1 MRFFDYTKH
10 TLRIEIDKFDNTIA
24 VANNKIQIVIQK
36 LNRLN
41 RNFALLILLIKRNIS
56 KHFLLLKVIDHECS
70 TRLASDDNWLEFMGS
85 NAKYIAILIKGS
97 LELLDTFSSDSI
109 KKDNLWIIVS
119 NSTEVAICEKP
130 WAAICLF
137 EMLVLFKL
145 QFFYWFYIFQI

>member
-1 MRFFDYTKH
+1 MRFFDYTKY
-10 TLRIEIDKFDNTIA
+10 TLRIEIDKFDNTIT

-41 RNFALLILLIKRNIS
+41 RNFALLILLVKRNIS

-85 NAKYIAILIKGS
+85 NAKDIAILIKGS

-109 KKDNLWIIVS
+109 KKDNL
-119 NSTEVAICEKP
+119 
-130 WAAICLF
+130 
-137 EMLVLFKL
+137 
-145 QFFYWFYIFQI
+145 